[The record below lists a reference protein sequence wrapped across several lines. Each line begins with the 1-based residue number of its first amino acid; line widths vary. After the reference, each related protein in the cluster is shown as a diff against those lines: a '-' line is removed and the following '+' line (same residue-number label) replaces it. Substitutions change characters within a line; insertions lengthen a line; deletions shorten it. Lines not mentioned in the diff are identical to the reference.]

1 MTEIEKLDAALT
13 EMNIGHEHVIQP
25 IGGGDMI
32 IAYGGRFGTKYLFD
46 AICNEFSYGGRQGL
60 LEVMGKW
67 LIGNRDVMGGSLPMR
82 SSNSSTRSW
91 RKRNDRKDIWAH

>member
-13 EMNIGHEHVIQP
+13 EMNISHENVIRP
-25 IGGGDMI
+25 MGGGDMI

-67 LIGNRDVMGGSLPMR
+67 LIGNRDVMGRLTADDVVKLI
-82 SSNSSTRSW
+82 N
-91 RKRNDRKDIWAH
+91 KKLEEKK

>member
-67 LIGNRDVMGGSLPMR
+67 LIGNRDVMGWLTADDVVKLI
-82 SSNSSTRSW
+82 N
-91 RKRNDRKDIWAH
+91 KKLEEKK

>member
-25 IGGGDMI
+25 IDGGDMI

-46 AICNEFSYGGRQGL
+46 AICNEFSYGGR
-60 LEVMGKW
+60 
-67 LIGNRDVMGGSLPMR
+67 
-82 SSNSSTRSW
+82 
-91 RKRNDRKDIWAH
+91 

>member
-25 IGGGDMI
+25 IDGGDMI

-67 LIGNRDVMGGSLPMR
+67 LIGNRDVIGRLTADDVVKLI
-82 SSNSSTRSW
+82 N
-91 RKRNDRKDIWAH
+91 KKLEEKK

>member
-13 EMNIGHEHVIQP
+13 EMNIGHEYVIVP
-25 IGGGDMI
+25 FGGGDVI

-46 AICNEFSYGGRQGL
+46 AICNEFSYGGKQGL

-67 LIGNRDVMGGSLPMR
+67 LIGNRDVVGRLTADDVVKLI
-82 SSNSSTRSW
+82 N
-91 RKRNDRKDIWAH
+91 KKLEEKK